1 MSQNGCR
8 DRTWPPVT
16 RTVPDLRITNYDR
29 MQRDVTVEITND
41 DDVTVFTVKRSIARG
56 GDLTRRSVFQIA
68 GCYNVAASLRYGT
81 KSTTTHPITPGR
93 TGIRL
98 DIHPDGIDAYCVSQ

>member
-16 RTVPDLRITNYDR
+16 RTVPDLRIANYDR

-41 DDVTVFTVKRSIARG
+41 SGETVFTENRSIVRG
-56 GDLTRRSVFQIA
+56 GDLTHRSVFRIA
-68 GCYNVAASLRYGT
+68 GSYHVSASLRYGT
-81 KSTTTHPITPGR
+81 AITATYPITPGQ

-98 DIHPDGIDAYCVSQ
+98 DIHPDGIDAYSVSQ